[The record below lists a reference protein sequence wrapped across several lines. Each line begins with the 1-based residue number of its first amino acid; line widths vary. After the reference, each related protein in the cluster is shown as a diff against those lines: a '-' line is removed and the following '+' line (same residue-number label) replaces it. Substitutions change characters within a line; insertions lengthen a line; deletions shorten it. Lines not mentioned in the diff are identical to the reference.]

1 MVTLAISVVDMPRRL
16 EVEPTTLSCPNN
28 GAFLKWQVR
37 EVEEYAVCRRP
48 EATTSCSACRAVVA
62 ATQNFCGRCGSP
74 LRALDNEVPEYLQ
87 ERVRNAR
94 AALEAEHK
102 FVTIL
107 FADVVG
113 STELIRDLD
122 PEQAGA
128 ILEPVLQQ
136 MAAAIHKYGGVVTRI
151 QGDGIMALFGAP
163 LAQEDHAASACRAA
177 LDIRM
182 LTTDPR
188 VKTRI
193 GVNSGE
199 VALRVIRNAG
209 FVEYD
214 AVGMSVHMAARM
226 EQTAQPETIRVTAAT
241 RRLLQTQFIVHSLG
255 SLSIKGAPEHSVG
268 SVRGH
273 W

>member
-1 MVTLAISVVDMPRRL
+1 M
-16 EVEPTTLSCPNN
+16 
-28 GAFLKWQVR
+28 
-37 EVEEYAVCRRP
+37 
-48 EATTSCSACRAVVA
+48 
-62 ATQNFCGRCGSP
+62 
-74 LRALDNEVPEYLQ
+74 DNEVPEYLQ

-255 SLSIKGAPEHSVG
+255 SLSIKGAPEHSVEVFEVIG
-268 SVRGH
+268 EAGGRGRGLTSRIH
-273 W
+273 DRGPFINRVAEFASMKAAAAAADKGHCQVVAISGQAGIGKSRLIS